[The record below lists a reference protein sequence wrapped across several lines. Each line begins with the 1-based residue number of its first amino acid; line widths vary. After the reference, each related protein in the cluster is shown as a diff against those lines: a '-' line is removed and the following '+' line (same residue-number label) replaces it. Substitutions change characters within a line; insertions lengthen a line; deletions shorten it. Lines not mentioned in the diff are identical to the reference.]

1 MEDKDQNIK
10 NLIALNDE
18 FVSLEEALEIIN
30 DNELL
35 NFMENLNQMDITGKN
50 CIIKV
55 NSVKN
60 KELISE
66 DTEKNE
72 NEELLKFMDTLNEDG
87 LISKNKRSKELIDSN
102 KNEEFLLIEDLEKN
116 ENEELVNFINTLN
129 EDGISKKKRL
139 KKDLILKISKR

>member
-60 KELISE
+60 KELISME
-66 DTEKNE
+66 DIEKNE
-72 NEELLKFMDTLNEDG
+72 NEELLKFMDTLNEDC
-87 LISKNKRSKELIDSN
+87 LISKNKTFKELFNSN
-102 KNEEFLLIEDLEKN
+102 KKEELKTMEDFEKTD
-116 ENEELVNFINTLN
+116 NEELLFNYY
-129 EDGISKKKRL
+129 RL
-139 KKDLILKISKR
+139 RMV